1 MSKAKTAY
9 YRKLYLAHLIDS
21 ERHNLVSLEEITGMH
36 KRTIQT
42 AMSGFADIGIL
53 HEFVQDGSKNRQG
66 YYRITEWSDHNKSWI
81 MKNLQYVAD
90 VLQ

>member
-1 MSKAKTAY
+1 MSKSKKAY

-21 ERHNLVSLEEITGMH
+21 DRHNLVSLEQLTGMH

-42 AMSGFADIGIL
+42 AMGGLIDIGIA
-53 HEFVQDGSKNRQG
+53 HEFVQEGTKNRQG
-66 YYRITEWSDHNKSWI
+66 YYRITEWGDHDKSWI
-81 MKNLQYVAD
+81 RKNLKYVIE